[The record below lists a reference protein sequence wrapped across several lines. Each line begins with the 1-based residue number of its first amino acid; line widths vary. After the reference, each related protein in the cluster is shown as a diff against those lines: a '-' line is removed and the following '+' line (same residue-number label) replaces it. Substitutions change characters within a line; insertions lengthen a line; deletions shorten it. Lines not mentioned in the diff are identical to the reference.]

1 MTDFKT
7 LDFVTTISA
16 PVEQVYAAFGNSIAL
31 ESWFADFAE
40 VVLSENDRFYCWWN
54 VGYYA
59 SGIFTKIIENE
70 QIAFT
75 WNGLGEPNETQ
86 VDIFFT
92 EKDGVTEVKIEHGD
106 IGTGTEWA
114 ERVTAYERG
123 WKTGLENLKSVMET
137 GLDKRIYDR
146 PMLGIMPG
154 NLVDEEKAAE
164 LKLPVSYGVILQGT
178 VDGMGAEAAGLQG
191 SDVIVSLNKH
201 ELKSY
206 QDFAPALGDSK
217 AGDLVEVI
225 FYRVGEKHT
234 VPMELSRRQIP
245 DTPANAVE
253 LGDAAAKTY
262 AEVAQE
268 RDVLFK
274 GVTEEEASAR
284 PAPEE
289 WSAKETLVHLLYTE
303 RWLHLSISCN
313 VSGQRSGGF
322 ANQLEL
328 IAAMADTYP
337 LKELLAELTRSEQVT
352 VASIKALPDDFVAD
366 KRKFLGF
373 AYGSG
378 QGFALHTRL
387 HFDQI
392 KAAIKAARAS

>member
-7 LDFVTTISA
+7 LEFVETISA
-16 PVEQVYAAFGNSIAL
+16 PVAQVYAAFGSSIAV

-40 VVLSENDRFYCWWN
+40 VVLSENNRFYCWWN

-59 SGIFTKIIENE
+59 GGKFTKIIENE

-75 WNGLGEPNETQ
+75 WNGLGEPHETQ

-106 IGTGTEWA
+106 IGSGSEWA
-114 ERVTAYERG
+114 ERIAAYEKG
-123 WKTGLENLKSVMET
+123 WKTGLANLKSVMET

-164 LKLPVSYGVILQGT
+164 LKIPVSYGVILQGT
-178 VDGMGAEAAGLQG
+178 VDGMGAEAAGLKG
-191 SDVIVSLNKH
+191 DDVLVSLNQH
-201 ELKSY
+201 ELKGY
-206 QDFAPALGDSK
+206 QDFAPALGDRK
-217 AGDLVEVI
+217 AGDVVEVI
-225 FYRVGEKHT
+225 FYREGEKHT
-234 VPMELSRRQIP
+234 VQMELSRRQIP
-245 DTPANAVE
+245 ETPASAIE
-253 LGDAAAKTY
+253 LGDVAAKAY
-262 AEVAQE
+262 AEVAEE
-268 RDVLFK
+268 REALFE
-274 GVTEEEASAR
+274 GVTEAEASAR
-284 PAPEE
+284 PEPKE
-289 WSAKETLVHLLYTE
+289 WSAKETLVHLLHSE
-303 RWLHLSISCN
+303 RGLHLFVSGL
-313 VSGQRSGGF
+313 VSGQRTGGF

-328 IAAMADTYP
+328 IAAMADAYT
-337 LKELLAELTRSEQVT
+337 LEELLFELKRSEEVT
-352 VASIKALPDDFVAD
+352 AALIKALPAEFVAD

-373 AYGSG
+373 AYIFLS

-392 KAAIKAARAS
+392 KAAIEAARA